1 MTQLDVSTEAPLS
14 PAVAKNAETPV
25 KLGRKR
31 DPSRDTEIMDAAI
44 EVLAEI
50 GYERMT
56 IDMVATRAKAGKAT
70 LYRRWDSK
78 SDLVIDAIGCMKKSD
93 IDPDHLPDTGTLRGD
108 LVAMIKPRSVDDGDR
123 KMKVMA
129 GVVSMLST
137 APELADAVHAVMV
150 EPRASINRILLRRA
164 IDRGEIP
171 ASTDVETLSV
181 VSQSM
186 AVYRVMVMRKPIDP
200 EFILSIIDGII
211 LPAVGLGGAEQTQR
225 PPVQHPAAHFPNTE

>member
-1 MTQLDVSTEAPLS
+1 MTQLDVSTNAPLS
-14 PAVAKNAETPV
+14 PAEAAPAGLPV

-44 EVLAEI
+44 EVLAET

-56 IDMVATRAKAGKAT
+56 IDMVAARAKAGKAT

-93 IDPDHLPDTGTLRGD
+93 NDPSQLPDTGTLRGD
-108 LVAMIKPRSVDDGDR
+108 LVALIKPRSVDDSER

-137 APELADAVHAVMV
+137 APELSDAVHAVMV
-150 EPRASINRILLRRA
+150 EPRAAINRILFGRA
-164 IDRGEIP
+164 IERGEIP
-171 ASTDVETLSV
+171 AGTDVDTLSV
-181 VSQSM
+181 VSQAMSI
-186 AVYRVMVMRKPIDP
+186 YRVMVLRKPIDP
-200 EFILSIIDGII
+200 EFILSVIDGVI
-211 LPAVGLGGAEQTQR
+211 LPAVGLGGAATAQR
-225 PPVQHPAAHFPNTE
+225 PAVQHPAAHF